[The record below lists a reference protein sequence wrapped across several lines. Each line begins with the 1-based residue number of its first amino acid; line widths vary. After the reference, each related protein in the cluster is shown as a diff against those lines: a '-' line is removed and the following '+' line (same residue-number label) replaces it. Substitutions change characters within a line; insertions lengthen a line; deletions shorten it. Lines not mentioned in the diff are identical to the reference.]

1 MSNKY
6 KVLFKSAVIFSLFIS
21 LNNFTKIFVNAAENN
36 GYYYF
41 NLTSDLSKKF
51 YQALNK
57 MDEEEIFKSGN
68 GKYDLISNQILT
80 ESDVNDYSQGNPDIL
95 KEFGAAKDAFY
106 LDHPEIF
113 YVNFDLLSLSL
124 GTQNGKNIAYID
136 AGRTNSYYVEG
147 FTSVNDVNE
156 AITFIKT
163 INEKLTLNNSQ
174 STKEKLKII
183 NTFIIDNTEY
193 GFTGEKGADSH
204 IRSLY
209 GFAKYGLTV
218 CEGYAKTFKYY
229 CNLNNIECEEVIGYY
244 INNNSL
250 EPHAWNVVKLENGV
264 WYSIDCTF
272 NDTTNDQEKYFLC
285 GQETFNK
292 DHLENG
298 IISQSNFEF
307 RYPTLAI
314 YDYKKEPILTETT
327 YDYDNKFLDM
337 NISYLNKSCTKL
349 AEDNSLYLV
358 VRHGQYQ
365 NDNSLLWYNPY
376 FIKKYSTDNDN
387 FSKMSFNSNIQL
399 IQFLV
404 TDLSPNSEDG
414 IYQSAITE
422 KHIISKGN
430 VIENNL
436 YSTSTTPSFVREMTL
451 TNLDTN
457 QTFPNTGMLP
467 VEHSYLVKIVY
478 GEDLIIADKNKDIGL
493 LVSINGENIDQYV
506 KLENLQFDGTNTFT
520 FRFTPSQMFQ
530 HNCANYSFTFI
541 NILTKRTN
549 VPPKDASC
557 AFERKKAICSKV
569 FNDGRLYL
577 DVYGNPTLVDNS
589 DLSMQGWKY
598 TDNNGNQ
605 HQVSENQRSQLAL
618 VVNKP
623 LPNQEEKMQESI
635 SDNVLASETYE
646 LELDICG
653 VIAQIPSGSYLK
665 LSFGFPS
672 GYSYN
677 SLDEGVSFKV
687 YHFKKVNNQIDY
699 DNPEILDCV
708 ITEYGIIVSTDNF
721 SPFMVVAE
729 QTTSSN
735 KTKSIYSRLINP
747 YGKISTNNNKPIIS
761 VENDIEY
768 SILPS
773 ENYQIDYLL
782 LNGKDITSSIK
793 NSKIKLNYN
802 QLSSFNTLD
811 VAFVHQKVSTYE
823 KENGIEN
830 LNKSFNENQKITNEK
845 NSTNISWIL
854 YPIIGVMIIT
864 PVIVGLFAYKKRK
877 EKLA

>member
-1 MSNKY
+1 MSNKC
-6 KVLFKSAVIFSLFIS
+6 KILFKSAVIFSLFIS
-21 LNNFTKIFVNAAENN
+21 LNNFTKSFVNAAENN

-51 YQALNK
+51 YHALNK
-57 MDEEEIFKSGN
+57 MNEEEIFKSGN
-68 GKYDLISNQILT
+68 GKYDLINNKIIN
-80 ESDVNDYSQGNPDIL
+80 ESDVNEYSQGNADIL

-124 GTQNGKNIAYID
+124 ATQNGKNIAYID

-147 FTSVNDVNE
+147 FTSSEDVNT
-156 AITFIKT
+156 AIDL
-163 INEKLTLNNSQ
+163 INKNSQ
-174 STKEKLKII
+174 NLNLKSSQSIKEKLRAI
-183 NTFIIDNTEY
+183 NKFIIDNTEY
-193 GFTGEKGADSH
+193 GFTGENGADNH

-229 CNLNNIECEEVIGYY
+229 CDINNIECEEVIGYY

-250 EPHAWNVVKLENGV
+250 EPHAWNVVKLENGA

-272 NDTTNDQEKYFLC
+272 NDTTNSNEEYFLC
-285 GQETFNK
+285 GQNTFNK

-314 YDYKKEPILTETT
+314 YDYNKEPILTETT
-327 YDYDNKFLDM
+327 YDENNKFLDM
-337 NISYLNKSCTKL
+337 NVSYLNKSSTKL
-349 AEDNSLYLV
+349 LEDNSLYLV

-365 NDNSLLWYNPY
+365 SDNSILWYNPY
-376 FIKKYSTDNDN
+376 FIKNYSTENNN

-422 KHIISKGN
+422 EHIITKGN

-436 YSTSTTPSFVREMTL
+436 YVTSTTPSFVREMTL

-457 QTFPNTGMLP
+457 QTYPNTGVLP
-467 VEHSYLVKIVY
+467 VENSYLIKIVY
-478 GEDLIIADKNKDIGL
+478 GEDLIIADKTKDIGL
-493 LVSINGENIDQYV
+493 KVSIDGENIDQYV
-506 KLENLQFDGTNTFT
+506 KSENLQFDGVNTFT
-520 FRFTPSQMFQ
+520 FKFTPSQMYQ
-530 HNCANYSFTFI
+530 HNCANYSFVFS

-557 AFERKKAICSKV
+557 AFERKKAICSRV

-598 TDNNGNQ
+598 TDKNGNQ

-623 LPNQEEKMQESI
+623 LPDQEEKMQESI

-665 LSFGFPS
+665 LSFGFPK
-672 GYSYN
+672 GYSYS
-677 SLDEGVSFKV
+677 SLDEGVTFKV

-699 DNPEILDCV
+699 EHPEVLDCV

-729 QTTSSN
+729 QNTSSN

-747 YGKISTNNNKPIIS
+747 YGRISTNDVKPIIN

-768 SILPS
+768 SISPL

-782 LNGKDITSSIK
+782 LNGKNITESI
-793 NSKIKLNYN
+793 NNGKIKLDYN
-802 QLSSFNTLD
+802 SLSSFNTID
-811 VAFVHQKVSTYE
+811 VAFVHQDVSVYE

-830 LNKSFNENQKITNEK
+830 LNKSFNENQRIIVENTSN
-845 NSTNISWIL
+845 NSWIL
-854 YPIIGVMIIT
+854 IPVIGIMIVT

-877 EKLA
+877 AKLA